1 MIILDI
7 LLNKMLLLDVLD
19 PSQKG
24 KINSIICDYVE
35 RMKNR
40 SFFHLGYPYNLTF
53 DLDILKPLQNY
64 SINNLGDPFI
74 ESNYG
79 VHSREFEIGVLNW
92 FAELW
97 EIGKQDMWG
106 YITNCGTEGNL
117 HGILVGRENHPDA
130 VLLCSK
136 ESHYSV
142 MKAARMYKIDAIQ
155 IDTLQSG
162 EISYSLLREELQNQY
177 PRHVIINL
185 NIGTTVKG
193 AVDNVDEVLRVL
205 EDIGYTEDMFYI
217 HCDGALFGMMIPF
230 VKDAPLLTFKKAIGS
245 ISVSG
250 HKFIG
255 SPVPCGVVI
264 TRSRY
269 IKALSIEV
277 EYLNSRDATIM
288 GSRNGHAAVYLWYNL
303 SIKGKDGFQKDVIQC
318 LENAKY
324 LKNKLD
330 ELGIQT
336 MLNDL
341 SCTVVFENPN
351 DEAFIQKWQLACE
364 GLQAHA
370 VIMQNITKEKLDI
383 FVEEFRQL
391 RKIIR

>member
-1 MIILDI
+1 
-7 LLNKMLLLDVLD
+7 MLSLDVLN
-19 PSQKG
+19 PSQLG
-24 KINSIICDYVE
+24 KINAIICEYVD
-35 RMKNR
+35 RMKVR
-40 SFFHLGYPYNLTF
+40 SDYHLGYPYNLTF
-53 DLDILKPLQNY
+53 DLDVLKPLQNY

-92 FAELW
+92 FAQLW
-97 EIGKQDMWG
+97 EINKQDMWG

-142 MKAARMYKIDAIQ
+142 MKAARMYRIDAKE
-155 IDTLQSG
+155 IDTVPSG
-162 EISYSLLREELQNQY
+162 EISYSSLREELQHQY

-193 AVDNVDEVLRVL
+193 AVDDIDEVLRAL
-205 EDIGYTEDMFYI
+205 EDCGYKEDMFYI

-230 VKDAPLLTFKKAIGS
+230 VKDAPRVTFKKPIGS

-264 TRSRY
+264 TRARY
-269 IKALSIEV
+269 IKALSTEV

-288 GSRNGHAAVYLWYNL
+288 GSRNGHAAIYLWYNL
-303 SIKGKDGFQKDVIQC
+303 SIKGKEGFQNDVVQC
-318 LENAKY
+318 LENANY
-324 LKNKLD
+324 LKAKLD
-330 ELGIQT
+330 ALGVTT

-341 SCTVVFENPN
+341 SCTVVFENPK
-351 DEAFIQKWQLACE
+351 DEAFIRKWQLACE
-364 GLQAHA
+364 GHIAHA
-370 VIMQNITKEKLDI
+370 VIMQNVTKAKLDM
-383 FVEEFRQL
+383 FVDEFHKLRQKQAL
-391 RKIIR
+391 KIC